1 MEALTWN
8 EPLLEEVQKMVAQD
22 ESKLIEASQQYEQEI
37 IKLEAQARQHISIQ
51 QQLKIYVEA
60 YQEKLEMSEKKMKET
75 DTELFS
81 VKNQLSKSE

>member
-81 VKNQLSKSE
+81 VKNKLSKSE